1 MWLTGTYWQGHPSQF
16 PCEWPCVWDR
26 GWWGVVEGRL
36 PLFLPPAETQE
47 LAHRGRG
54 QEMCWKSL
62 SVQHK
67 KCWPSLQTHLRS
79 NDENMTMIHEGEL
92 CCPNGEIYLLNEKR
106 IWSFKRLQRNIPILI
121 LTSWEIGL
129 LLSLISISCF
139 KCIFRIFH
147 VYFISSRWCKWTSNT
162 YEGLNIQRLW
172 WIVMKGPP

>member
-1 MWLTGTYWQGHPSQF
+1 MLTVQRCDWLVHIGKVTQANFHVNDPVFGIVG
-16 PCEWPCVWDR
+16 D
-26 GWWGVVEGRL
+26 GGVVEGRL
-36 PLFLPPAETQE
+36 PLFLPPAKTQE
-47 LAHRGRG
+47 PAHRGRG

-62 SVQHK
+62 SVQYK

-139 KCIFRIFH
+139 KCIFH
-147 VYFISSRWCKWTSNT
+147 VCFISSRWCKCTS
-162 YEGLNIQRLW
+162 E
-172 WIVMKGPP
+172 M